1 MTSQVREANQL
12 ANFKPS
18 REKRQKEKNR
28 DKRKDRPG
36 NSDDHLALVRKLPC
50 CLHGCSILPAG
61 TAHHIKA
68 TGLRGGA
75 TRSPDRYAIPLC
87 WDHHINGVERQGSK
101 NELSW
106 LSNRGV
112 EALDLAAALWMARG
126 DFEKMRKIV
135 LEHKR
140 GKQ

>member
-1 MTSQVREANQL
+1 MASQVREPSGQP
-12 ANFKPS
+12 NFKRP
-18 REKRQKEKNR
+18 RAERLADKNR
-28 DKRKDRPG
+28 DKRADRPG
-36 NSDDHLALVRKLPC
+36 NSDDHLALIRKLPC
-50 CLHGCSILPAG
+50 CLQGCSIMPSG

-75 TRSPDRYAIPLC
+75 MRSPDRYAIPLC

-112 EALDLAAALWMARG
+112 EALDLAAALWGATG
-126 DFEKMRKIV
+126 DLPKMVRIV
-135 LEHKR
+135 IQHKQA
-140 GKQ
+140 GK